1 MARVTSSRER
11 SKRKTKKPVTTSK
24 GRQNRSSVSNA
35 RVTSASNGKTS
46 ETGSARVTQGQGGSR
61 GSGSIP
67 STRQP
72 RAITNGSSNTMRVTR
87 AKAVQARRQAQGK
100 STMGGASRGPVKMP
114 NSQRAGVNLP
124 RTGAQVERQT
134 TVGKSNPAAE
144 ARARQQGQ
152 RNVAQAQTKRGAK
165 AAATGMSNKLAAAR
179 TARNIAGTARTGA
192 LAAVAAEGLTSRNTA
207 KGTLKGKPTGPAQ
220 GPSVPKRLTSAGI
233 DKMKF
238 DDAFR
243 QARKSGQKTFTWR
256 GKKYTTETK

>member
-1 MARVTSSRER
+1 
-11 SKRKTKKPVTTSK
+11 
-24 GRQNRSSVSNA
+24 VSTA
-35 RVTSASNGKTS
+35 KVTSASNGKTS
-46 ETGSARVTQGQGGSR
+46 GSGSARVTQGQGGQR
-61 GSGSIP
+61 GSGASP

-87 AKAVQARRQAQGK
+87 AKAVQKRRMAQGK
-100 STMGGASRGPVKMP
+100 STAGGASRGPVKMP

-124 RTGAQVERQT
+124 RTGAQVERQA

-152 RNVAQAQTKRGAK
+152 QNVTRAQTKRGAR
-165 AAATGMSNKLAAAR
+165 AAAAGMQRTLA
-179 TARNIAGTARTGA
+179 TARTVRNVAGAARSGA

-207 KGTLKGKPTGPAQ
+207 KGTLKGKPTGPSQ
-220 GPSVPKRLTSAGI
+220 GPAVPKRLTSAGI

-243 QARKSGQKTFTWR
+243 QARKAGQKVFTWR